1 MLCPVQF
8 SSISSCFLLD
18 SFTRNLT
25 PNDLG
30 VCCSSLIRAPAVAP
44 TLLFLY
50 LLEFEFAVV
59 SAVVQLFYFEATTA
73 AAAVFACLVWFIT
86 LKWRR
91 TKSSSAIATR
101 VVVVHLHCTA
111 HYTLLYTKLKIY
123 GVFCFLL
130 LAVC

>member
-1 MLCPVQF
+1 M
-8 SSISSCFLLD
+8 
-18 SFTRNLT
+18 
-25 PNDLG
+25 
-30 VCCSSLIRAPAVAP
+30 
-44 TLLFLY
+44 
-50 LLEFEFAVV
+50 
-59 SAVVQLFYFEATTA
+59 FYFKATT

-101 VVVVHLHCTA
+101 VVVVHYCTA

-130 LAVC
+130 CVRVRACVYEYGVCVCLEEKEKRRKIVSVTPKLFPTAAGGQAGS

>member
-1 MLCPVQF
+1 M
-8 SSISSCFLLD
+8 
-18 SFTRNLT
+18 
-25 PNDLG
+25 
-30 VCCSSLIRAPAVAP
+30 AP
-44 TLLFLY
+44 TLLFFY
-50 LLEFEFAVV
+50 LLEFEFAVC
-59 SAVVQLFYFEATTA
+59 SAVVQLFYFKATT

-101 VVVVHLHCTA
+101 VVVVHYCTA

-130 LAVC
+130 CVRVRACVYEFGVCVCV